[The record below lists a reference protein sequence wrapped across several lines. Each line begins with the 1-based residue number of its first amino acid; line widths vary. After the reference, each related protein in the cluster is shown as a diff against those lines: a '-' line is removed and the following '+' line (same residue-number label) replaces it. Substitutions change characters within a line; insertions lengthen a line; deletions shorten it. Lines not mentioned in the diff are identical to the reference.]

1 LDARRAN
8 GDGYQEGYLVEVAE
22 ESINAWRPVVLH
34 AAVGLLEQ
42 AKPQILYTQ
51 IVNYNPPQSTTIQHI
66 RIYNTWVSFLVWFV
80 KLRGIVLNFGAW
92 EWCWARGRCGG
103 WAILR

>member
-1 LDARRAN
+1 MDARRAN

-22 ESINAWRPVVLH
+22 ESTNAWRPVVLH
-34 AAVGLLEQ
+34 AAVELLEQ

-51 IVNYNPPQSTTIQHI
+51 IVNYTPPKALQFNTFVFTTLGY
-66 RIYNTWVSFLVWFV
+66 RFLVWFV

>member
-1 LDARRAN
+1 MDARRAN

-42 AKPQILYTQ
+42 AKPQILYAQ
-51 IVNYNPPQSTTIQHI
+51 IVNYNAPPQSTTIQRI
-66 RIYNTWVSFLVWFV
+66 CIYNTWVCVWFA
-80 KLRGIVLNFGAW
+80 KLRGIALNFGAW
-92 EWCWARGRCGG
+92 EWCWKCCEWGG
-103 WAILR
+103 CAILR